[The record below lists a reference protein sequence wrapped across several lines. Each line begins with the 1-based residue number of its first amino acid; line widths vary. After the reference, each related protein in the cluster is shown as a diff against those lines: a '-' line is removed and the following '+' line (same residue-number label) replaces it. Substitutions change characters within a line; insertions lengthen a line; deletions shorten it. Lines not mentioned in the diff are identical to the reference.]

1 MKMFKKIEEELKQRK
16 PGWWDRVVQSIPELT
31 DLSKTPQP
39 RKYHAEGNV
48 AEHTRLAVEA
58 CPPDCDPDLLWAALL
73 HDIGKPLVTRKE
85 GDRIT
90 AYGHAAAGAEMAE
103 KILVQFQVPAERREK
118 IVWAIR
124 NHTFHLSWNLTAPE
138 QASKRHKGFAADPR
152 FPLLLELLRV
162 DSAASFG
169 NPKKMQSYNIY
180 KRLRKLVTE

>member
-1 MKMFKKIEEELKQRK
+1 MFQKVEEELKQQK
-16 PGWWDRVVQSIPELT
+16 PGWWDRVAQSIPALT

-39 RKYHAEGNV
+39 RRYHAEGDV

-58 CPPDCDPDLLWAALL
+58 CPSDCDPDLLWAALL
-73 HDIGKPLVTRKE
+73 HDIGKPLVTKKE

-103 KILVQFQVPAERREK
+103 KILEQFQMPAERRKK

-138 QASKRHKGFAADPR
+138 RASKRHKDFVAEER

-162 DSAASFG
+162 DSSASFG
-169 NPKKMQSYNIY
+169 NPGKTQAYKIY
-180 KRLRKLVTE
+180 SRLRELVAD